1 MSFYQIYQFKT
12 KSGIIN
18 ELKNMKKEESEKI
31 IDKNLEYIV
40 KEQLKDV
47 DEKLIIQFKE
57 AIENNDKDKI
67 SSTVNKI
74 YYEYGKE
81 IMHILQH
88 YIDILITKYEIFENQ
103 EKVDRMKELY
113 YVI

>member
-1 MSFYQIYQFKT
+1 MSFYTTYEFKT

-67 SSTVNKI
+67 SSTVNEI
-74 YYEYGKE
+74 YYYDGKE
-81 IMHILQH
+81 KISILQH
-88 YIDILITKYEIFENQ
+88 YIEILIVKCEILG
-103 EKVDRMKELY
+103 DLKERDKLWQLY
-113 YVI
+113 YAI